1 MATGLNFLKS
11 YFLASESTTT
21 GANPGNILTTA
32 KVRSS
37 KILGCALLK
46 MGVDLSYCPLPY
58 NIRFNFL
65 RND

>member
-46 MGVDLSYCPLPY
+46 MVWTFPTAPSLQHTLQL
-58 NIRFNFL
+58 L
-65 RND
+65 RSD